1 MNAQLILIAALSFS
15 CGTSFLNKTD
25 ATADTSDPITETDP
39 DGTSPANDTS
49 VPPDSAEPDEPITA
63 NHPRL
68 FFSMSD
74 VPRLQAQI
82 YDFERAEVVTTWD
95 RYVSERRD
103 SASIPLGEGVPPP
116 IDDDDWAALVA
127 PLPSLAL
134 FALFT
139 DDEEVLANSL
149 EWIQR
154 VVSLPEWA
162 DSELGSAYALQGI
175 TIAYDLLHD
184 KMDPTLRVQ
193 TRARIIDQAVQLSAA
208 LTEDDPWA
216 VYHSHVVYSALL
228 MAGVVTEHDYDTSTV
243 WLGQARRFFNR
254 TLDEMNRLTDGSW
267 PEGPSVASRT
277 LTHTFQALSIL
288 DRHYGLDLEDSL
300 WLEARGNAMLRLTK
314 PGFDGVI
321 AIGDGTATWL
331 HGPEHQSC
339 FVDSFSSDRKA
350 TWLRQQHLLVE
361 TGTSRNHEL
370 WLEFLWCDPSWMPAP
385 PTAAASPVHHFEE
398 WGVATWHSGFSPT
411 DSAFAFKASP
421 PVSESIWAS
430 VTDGETTA
438 DAVGTANLH
447 PDAGSIAWYP
457 SGQSVLTMGRTTL
470 PKRTALSNT
479 YTFQADQSV
488 DPGWSPD
495 DISEW
500 WSPSSFPYQVGLA
513 TNVGQRGEWK
523 FDFGPPEELTDT
535 TASILLA
542 ANNGDVTVMVGD
554 FGGAYPS
561 EFDTLEGWQDLGL
574 ERLTRTIVILP
585 EEVILVFDHVQQ
597 TTNLVHNAHFTSTT
611 AGFSVSGSSGFIYT
625 PDGQGWA
632 IDALTGGSLLTDQL
646 IQRIDQ
652 PAGPWVH
659 RLTVSNSL
667 SAGEHN
673 SLYALRSSTQS
684 ISLSSWSSSETG
696 IEAQI
701 AAYSEGMS
709 ETYTVRVATESAEA
723 DRLAFLGFSGFVSV
737 TPSLGTEIRF

>member
-1 MNAQLILIAALSFS
+1 MNARLIIIAALSFS
-15 CGTSFLNKTD
+15 CGTSLVNKTNPAVD
-25 ATADTSDPITETDP
+25 TGEPTAEPGPDLPPPTDDTAE
-39 DGTSPANDTS
+39 
-49 VPPDSAEPDEPITA
+49 PPDSAEPDEPITA
-63 NHPRL
+63 NHPRI

-103 SASIPLGEGVPPP
+103 ASSIPLGEGVAPP
-116 IDDDDWAALVA
+116 IDDEDWAALVA

-139 DDEEVLANSL
+139 DDEEVLATSL
-149 EWIQR
+149 EWMRR
-154 VVSLPEWA
+154 VVELDDWA
-162 DSELGSAYALQGI
+162 ESQLGDAYTLQGV

-193 TRARIIDQAVQLSAA
+193 TRARIIEQAVGLSAS
-208 LTEDDPWA
+208 LTDDDPWA
-216 VYHSHVVYSALL
+216 VHDSHVLYSTLL
-228 MAGVVTEHDYDTSTV
+228 MAGGVTEHDYETSSV
-243 WLGQARRFFNR
+243 WLAQARRFFNR
-254 TLDEMNRLTDGSW
+254 SMEQMNRLTDGSW

-277 LTHTFQALSIL
+277 LTHTFQALSIME
-288 DRHYGLDLEDSL
+288 RHYGLELGASP
-300 WLEARGNAMLRLTK
+300 WLEARGNAMLRLTR
-314 PGFDGVI
+314 PGFAGVI
-321 AIGDGTATWL
+321 AIGDGTEAWL

-339 FVDSFSSDRKA
+339 FVDAFSADRKA

-385 PTAAASPVHHFEE
+385 PTAATSPVHHFDE

-411 DSAFAFKASP
+411 DSAFALKAST
-421 PVSESIWAS
+421 PVSESIWTSVVAGDTLAAS
-430 VTDGETTA
+430 VGTT
-438 DAVGTANLH
+438 NLH

-457 SGQSVLTMGRTTL
+457 NGQAVLTMGRTTL
-470 PKRTALSNT
+470 PKRTALANT
-479 YTFQADQSV
+479 YTFQADQAV

-523 FDFGPPEELTDT
+523 FDFGPPDELIDA
-535 TASILLA
+535 TATIDLVA
-542 ANNGDVTVMVGD
+542 HQGDIAVMVGD

-561 EFDTLEGWQDLGL
+561 EFDTVEGWQDLGL
-574 ERLTRTIVILP
+574 ERLTRTVVILP
-585 EEVILVFDHVQQ
+585 EEIILIFDHVEQ
-597 TTNLVHNAHFTSTT
+597 TTNLVHNAHFSSTT
-611 AGFSVSGSSGFIYT
+611 AGFSVSGMSGYLTT

-632 IDALTGGSLLTDQL
+632 IDAMTGGSLTTDQL

-652 PAGPWVH
+652 PAGPWVN
-659 RLTVSNSL
+659 RFTVSNSMGP
-667 SAGEHN
+667 GEHN
-673 SLYALRSSTQS
+673 TVYALRSSVQTAA
-684 ISLSSWSSSETG
+684 LSSWTSSEAG
-696 IEAQI
+696 VEAQI
-701 AAYSEGMS
+701 TAYSDGLS
-709 ETYTVRVATESAEA
+709 ETYTIRIATEASES
-723 DRLAFLGFSGFVSV
+723 DRITFLGFAGYVSV
-737 TPSLGTEIRF
+737 TPGLGTEIRF